1 MLQGLNQRSKTKV
14 PVVGTASLNL
24 AEFASVV
31 DQKDFDLNIPI
42 TVSGGAVES
51 SPSLSVCL
59 SSTIFLLVLL
69 RDYDDFFI
77 QHCAFVFVVFCVY
90 SGSFWLLFADID

>member
-14 PVVGTASLNL
+14 PVVGTATLNL

-42 TVSGGAVES
+42 TVSGVALES
-51 SPSLSVCL
+51 SPSLSVRL
-59 SSTIFLLVLL
+59 SCTW
-69 RDYDDFFI
+69 
-77 QHCAFVFVVFCVY
+77 FC
-90 SGSFWLLFADID
+90 